1 MRCGKPHYRLSLI
14 AALAIMA
21 SSGCSQF
28 ANIRSHSV
36 KIPMWKPVSAQIEG
50 VETVAVL
57 PFEGEWGVRVSEEVA
72 DSFSESGTYKI
83 VSASS
88 LPAVT
93 SSSMNDES
101 PSLEEALTAARQADI
116 DAVLTGTI
124 VSEESEECP
133 RSRFLR
139 ISRSEDQAKRTM
151 TVDYRLIDTRTG
163 ETLCRNRISCLETEP
178 EASKI
183 AAVEQNLIQRCGH
196 EVASQLTPQCGDC
209 SIALANGHWTNRGVF
224 AVRKGVRAA
233 EAGNWDDATKSWEA
247 VLKVNPNNDAAIF
260 NLALASASRG
270 DYETAE
276 DLALQAIRLQ
286 HCDCYEKGLERI
298 RDQRTQFELAEE
310 QRNGIKL
317 SSLES
322 QTR

>member
-1 MRCGKPHYRLSLI
+1 MRCRKPRFRLSLI
-14 AALAIMA
+14 AVMAIMA
-21 SSGCSQF
+21 SSGCAHF
-28 ANIRSHSV
+28 A

-57 PFEGEWGVRVSEEVA
+57 PFEGEWGVRVSEEVS
-72 DSFSESGTYKI
+72 DSFSESGTYRI

-93 SSSMNDES
+93 NASMNDES

-124 VSEESEECP
+124 VSTETEGCP
-133 RSRFLR
+133 RSRFLN
-139 ISRSEDQAKRTM
+139 ISRSESQPKRTM

-163 ETLCRNRISCLETEP
+163 ETLCRNRISCLESEP
-178 EASKI
+178 EESKSAPI
-183 AAVEQNLIQRCGH
+183 EQTLIQRCGH

-224 AVRKGVRAA
+224 AVRRGVRAA

-247 VLKVNPNNDAAIF
+247 VLKVNPNNEAAIF
-260 NLALASASRG
+260 NLAVAAASRG

-276 DLALQAIRLQ
+276 DLALQAIRIQ

-317 SSLES
+317 SSMES

>member
-1 MRCGKPHYRLSLI
+1 MRCGVPSYRLSLI
-14 AALAIMA
+14 AIMVVIA
-21 SSGCSQF
+21 SSGCSHF
-28 ANIRSHSV
+28 A
-36 KIPMWKPVSAQIEG
+36 KIPMWRPVSAQIEG

-57 PFEGEWGVRVSEEVA
+57 PFEGEWGVRVSEEVS
-72 DSFSESGTYKI
+72 DSFSESGTYTI
-83 VSASS
+83 VNASS

-93 SSSMNDES
+93 NVSMNDES
-101 PSLEEALTAARQADI
+101 PSLEQALTAARQADI

-124 VSEESEECP
+124 VSEESAECP
-133 RSRFLR
+133 RSRFFGG
-139 ISRSEDQAKRTM
+139 SRSSTKSNRTM

-163 ETLCRNRISCLETEP
+163 ETLCHNRISCLEAEP
-178 EASKI
+178 ESTEES
-183 AAVEQNLIQRCGH
+183 VEQTLIQRCGH

-233 EAGNWDDATKSWEA
+233 EAGNWDEATRSWEA

-276 DLALQAIRLQ
+276 DLALQAIRIQ

-317 SSLES
+317 SSMES
-322 QTR
+322 HSR